1 MWELLCVIFFS
12 KMTFHQLPSSFLSTA
27 LLFMFIFP
35 HCSSVEY
42 DGARIFP
49 TVKQDEKVNL
59 SVYYESLSDTGAEFI
74 THDLG
79 KVFEKGLTSI
89 VNLRLIPWGKA
100 QIVEPN
106 ETIVCEV
113 NYSAFIF
120 NICIWL

>member
-1 MWELLCVIFFS
+1 
-12 KMTFHQLPSSFLSTA
+12 
-27 LLFMFIFP
+27 MFIFP

-42 DGARIFP
+42 DGATIFP

-59 SVYYESLSDTGAEFI
+59 CVYYESLSDTGAEFI
-74 THDLG
+74 SHDLG
-79 KVFEKGLTSI
+79 KVFEKGLISI

-120 NICIWL
+120 NIRF